1 MTDGV
6 AGDLDRRVL
15 IHVLTRK
22 DADITQSLLCA
33 EGVPSLICANLEELL
48 AAIKDGAAA
57 ILIAEERMALAG
69 RAALADALALV
80 LERHAGESFWV
91 RYEMAFRAL
100 PEYELRV
107 ADVGVVTMVRWDATD
122 ENDNLRG
129 APDLVVEILSPSNT
143 FVEIGDK
150 ERLCLENGCQEFWIV
165 DPMHRQVKVS
175 TPDGITRTYR
185 AGQEIPLNLFSS
197 GTLAVDAIF

>member
-1 MTDGV
+1 MAATTGLMTVEEFLQLPETGPFYYELRHGELVQVTRPKKKHDV
-6 AGDLDRRVL
+6 IQQRV
-15 IHVLTRK
+15 TRF
-22 DADITQSLLCA
+22 
-33 EGVPSLICANLEELL
+33 
-48 AAIKDGAAA
+48 
-57 ILIAEERMALAG
+57 
-69 RAALADALALV
+69 